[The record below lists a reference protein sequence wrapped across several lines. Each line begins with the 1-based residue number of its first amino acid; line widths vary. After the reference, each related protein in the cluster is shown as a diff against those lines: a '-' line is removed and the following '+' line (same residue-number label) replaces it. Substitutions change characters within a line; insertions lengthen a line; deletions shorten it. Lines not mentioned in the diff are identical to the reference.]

1 MKPIK
6 KGAAGFLLTLGF
18 FFLLL
23 AVYQPFGKETK
34 RDKIISQVLTCLV
47 YSLPLMGAGS
57 WLAWESYKDHKQEIR
72 DRVQSTFYRL
82 IKEGDGNITVLNFA
96 MEAKLTA
103 EQAKQYLDEKAKEFD
118 GSFNVSE
125 EGGISY
131 YFLISGTSDRY
142 LYSSNTIPTTEAQE
156 RCDVILEDSPNSN
169 KIAIIKAV
177 REITGLGLKHAKDI
191 VEATPQ
197 PVKKCVTRDE
207 AESIKAQLEKAGAKV
222 NIR

>member
-6 KGAAGFLLTLGF
+6 KGATGLLLTLGC

-47 YSLPLMGAGS
+47 YGLPLVGAGS
-57 WLAWESYKDHKQEIR
+57 WLAWDLHKDHQQEIR
-72 DRVQSTFYRL
+72 DRLQSTFYRL
-82 IKEGDGNITVLNFA
+82 IKEGDGNITVLSFA

-118 GSFNVSE
+118 GSLNVSE

-142 LYSSNTIPTTEAQE
+142 LYASTTIPTTAAQE
-156 RCDVILEDSPNSN
+156 SCDIILEDSPNSN
-169 KIAIIKAV
+169 KIAVIKAV
-177 REITGLGLKHAKDI
+177 REITGLGLKHAKDL
-191 VEATPQ
+191 VESTPQ
-197 PVKKCVTRDE
+197 PVKKSVSRDE
-207 AESIKAQLEKAGAKV
+207 AESIKAHLEKAGAKV
-222 NIR
+222 IIR